1 MTFRG
6 LIHYV
11 CVYVY
16 INSVKNGS
24 SHRSVKQVEL
34 NCKKQVGSLVILF
47 LLQIK
52 FCQVFWQQV
61 EQVKQDVL
69 GTIIQSPGD
78 FTRKLTVPSR
88 GPCHIISFITKA
100 LLSLCFFCQLWAKCF
115 EVSEGEQKILHQ
127 SKRQLLFLM
136 SFKNFSYDNDIS
148 RTFVNQHYTNFASD
162 PLLLRIAMTVFTIA
176 LSSFYHTI

>member
-1 MTFRG
+1 M
-6 LIHYV
+6 

-16 INSVKNGS
+16 INCVKNGS
-24 SHRSVKQVEL
+24 SHRSVKWLGL
-34 NCKKQVGSLVILF
+34 NCKKQVGSWVNLL

-61 EQVKQDVL
+61 EQVKLEVL

-88 GPCHIISFITKA
+88 GPCHIISFITEA
-100 LLSLCFFCQLWAKCF
+100 LLSLSLSLCFICQLWAKCF

-136 SFKNFSYDNDIS
+136 SF
-148 RTFVNQHYTNFASD
+148 
-162 PLLLRIAMTVFTIA
+162 
-176 LSSFYHTI
+176 